1 MFLSVPLE
9 DLGLVFLADGPTLK
23 RILLE
28 EQVKRPVPAAA
39 FRHVKELVIVPVLA
53 KHALRPR
60 CLAIEKL
67 NNILRTILAHKRPE
81 ENNRVRAQV
90 HLAIEAPF
98 VVGVLEH
105 LCQVGCQL
113 RVDCQSTRG
122 ERHDRLLILILC
134 CCFCSILCLELIFLL
149 LPILFFF
156 AAF

>member
-81 ENNRVRAQV
+81 ENNGVRAQV
-90 HLAIEAPF
+90 HLAVEAPF

-105 LCQVGCQL
+105 LCQVGRQL
-113 RVDCQSTRG
+113 RVNYQSTRG

-149 LPILFFF
+149 LLILFFF

>member
-28 EQVKRPVPAAA
+28 EQVERPVPAAA

-60 CLAIEKL
+60 CLPIEKL
-67 NNILRTILAHKRPE
+67 NNILCTILAHKRPE
-81 ENNRVRAQV
+81 ENNGVRAQV
-90 HLAIEAPF
+90 HFAVEAPF

-105 LCQVGCQL
+105 LCQVGRQL
-113 RVDCQSTRG
+113 
-122 ERHDRLLILILC
+122 
-134 CCFCSILCLELIFLL
+134 
-149 LPILFFF
+149 
-156 AAF
+156 

>member
-81 ENNRVRAQV
+81 ENNGVCAQV
-90 HLAIEAPF
+90 HLAVEAPF

-105 LCQVGCQL
+105 LCQVGRQL
-113 RVDCQSTRG
+113 RINCQSTRG

-149 LPILFFF
+149 LLILFFF